1 LSRSCGSA
9 SDPRSPWTWIC
20 EAYDQAFAKAS
31 DKDRT
36 AALVLQERHLR
47 ERPY

>member
-1 LSRSCGSA
+1 MWLTLARDGA
-9 SDPRSPWTWIC
+9 SPDETWIC

-31 DKDRT
+31 DKDRS
-36 AALVLQERHLR
+36 AALMLLERHLR